1 MSEVP
6 LICDGPDAMS
16 ARRVLVLAPGAGAGA
31 GHRSMEGLARG
42 IAEHGVSV
50 VRFDF
55 PYMRRAQAAGKERGW
70 PPDSQDVLTATWLS
84 VIQQLGGPRR
94 LIIGGR
100 SMGGRIASYLADS
113 LEAPGLV
120 CIGYPFHPPRE
131 PNRAKTSHLRDLATP
146 TLIVQGERDPY
157 GSREDVDSYQLSPM
171 VRIVWITD
179 GDHALIPRRRS
190 GRSEAQN
197 LAEAVSAVARFVGES
212 VFSG

>member
-1 MSEVP
+1 
-6 LICDGPDAMS
+6 
-16 ARRVLVLAPGAGAGA
+16 
-31 GHRSMEGLARG
+31 MEGLARG

-100 SMGGRIASYLADS
+100 SMGAASPAISPIRWRRRAWYVSATPSTRRANRIAPRRRTCAIS
-113 LEAPGLV
+113 
-120 CIGYPFHPPRE
+120 PPQ
-131 PNRAKTSHLRDLATP
+131 P
-146 TLIVQGERDPY
+146 LIVQGERDPY

-171 VRIVWITD
+171 VRIVWIAD

-212 VFSG
+212 VFQG